1 MDLGLKGKT
10 AIVTGGAKG
19 IGSGC
24 SEVLAQEGCN
34 VVVVSRSDERLVQ
47 NFANE
52 LANQY
57 GVKTLAVLA
66 DVSKPGH
73 IDGVFD
79 KAIEA
84 FGQVDILINNAGGGA
99 AAKPFEELTDGEWA
113 MALDSNLNSA
123 FMMSRRFIRECKA
136 HRRGGH
142 IVNVLAK
149 AAIMTSFA
157 PLPMPNALQV
167 HFSGRWLTR

>member
-1 MDLGLKGKT
+1 MDLGLRGKT

-34 VVVVSRSDERLVQ
+34 VVVVSRSDETLVKA
-47 NFANE
+47 FADGLSE
-52 LANQY
+52 KY

-66 DVSKPGH
+66 DVSKPQQ

-79 KAIEA
+79 KAIAA

-99 AAKPFEELTDGEWA
+99 ALKPFEELTDEEWA
-113 MALDSNLNSA
+113 MAMDKPQQCL
-123 FMMSRRFIRECKA
+123 
-136 HRRGGH
+136 
-142 IVNVLAK
+142 
-149 AAIMTSFA
+149 
-157 PLPMPNALQV
+157 
-167 HFSGRWLTR
+167 